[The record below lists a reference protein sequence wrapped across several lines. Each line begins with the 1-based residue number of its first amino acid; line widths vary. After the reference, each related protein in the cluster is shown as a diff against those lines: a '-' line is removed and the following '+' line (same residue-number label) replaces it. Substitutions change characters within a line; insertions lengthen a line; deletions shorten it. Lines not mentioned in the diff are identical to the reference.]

1 MYKNEW
7 EEYKFRWQKKVDDID
22 VNKILVSKE
31 KQYGKKDWFKYFI
44 RNIDNNVMGS
54 LFIKLLQ
61 MTGYVKRFEGNTKM
75 YFKINNE
82 KLLKLS
88 PKTFGKM

>member
-1 MYKNEW
+1 
-7 EEYKFRWQKKVDDID
+7 
-22 VNKILVSKE
+22 
-31 KQYGKKDWFKYFI
+31 
-44 RNIDNNVMGS
+44 MGS

-75 YFKINNE
+75 YFKIHNE